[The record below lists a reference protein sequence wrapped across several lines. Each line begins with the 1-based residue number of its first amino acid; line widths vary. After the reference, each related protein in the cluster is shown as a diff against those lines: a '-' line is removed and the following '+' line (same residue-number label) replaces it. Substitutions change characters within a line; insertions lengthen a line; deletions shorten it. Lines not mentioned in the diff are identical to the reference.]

1 MHHPIAQPI
10 SGRPQIHDAHQY
22 RHSQGHSP

>member
-10 SGRPQIHDAHQY
+10 SGWPQIKHAHQY